1 MITAVSAEEK
11 LAITEHLKRQ
21 LATLQD
27 TDDVVMDLESAIEQM
42 MIEACRAERALHK
55 GDYDAARDILLSAA
69 KHVLES
75 LE

>member
-1 MITAVSAEEK
+1 MNAAVSAEEK
-11 LAITEHLKRQ
+11 AAITAHLNRQ
-21 LATLQD
+21 LAALQD
-27 TDDVVMDLESAIEQM
+27 PDDVVMDLESAIEQM
-42 MIEACRAERALHK
+42 MLEACRAERALHK